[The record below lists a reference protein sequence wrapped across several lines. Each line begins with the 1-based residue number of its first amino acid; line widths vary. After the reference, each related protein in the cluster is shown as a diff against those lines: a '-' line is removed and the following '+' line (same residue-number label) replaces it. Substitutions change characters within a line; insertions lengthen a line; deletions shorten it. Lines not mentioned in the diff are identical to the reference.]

1 MRKKAAVL
9 TAMVLAL
16 VLTACGAGF
25 DATKYVDGVLKNIY
39 LGDSTTYRE
48 MVEITEAEAEEEY
61 LAGIEVEADFF
72 LSYYGLEVSDEIY
85 QQIVD
90 MYKEIY
96 SHSKFEV
103 KEAVK
108 NEDSYNVEVLISPI
122 DVIVNSEDAIMEAIT
137 EFTETANPDDYADEQ
152 AIYDAMAQIVIDIIN
167 GNMAN
172 LGYQDQKSVIVKVEK
187 DAQGYWGVS
196 DDAIS
201 ALDQDMIAY

>member
-9 TAMVLAL
+9 TAMILAL

-25 DATKYVDGVLKNIY
+25 DASKYVDGVLKNIY
-39 LGDSTTYRE
+39 LGDSTAYME
-48 MVEITEAEAEEEY
+48 MVEITAEEAQEEY
-61 LAGIEVEADFF
+61 LGGIEVEADFF
-72 LSYYGLEVSDEIY
+72 LSYYGLEVSDEVY

-137 EFTETANPDDYADEQ
+137 EFTETANPEDYADEQ
-152 AIYDAMAQIVIDIIN
+152 AIYDALAQIVIDIIN
-167 GNMAN
+167 ENMAN

-187 DAQGYWGVS
+187 DAEGYWGVS